1 MLNDQQKAVSEEW
14 IQYHIENAEW
24 IGHDNFIIGDANN
37 EIIWNGRQMTISDEQ
52 DVEMGI
58 ITLEAM
64 PESVEE
70 MQNFQP
76 DFEPPIQRVC
86 SSMHDAMDGSPAN
99 IGIGCDK

>member
-24 IGHDNFIIGDANN
+24 IGHDNFKIGDANN
-37 EIIWNGRQMTISDEQ
+37 EIIWNGRQMTISDQQ

-70 MQNFQP
+70 MQNFRP
-76 DFEPPIQRVC
+76 DFEPYRTSLLVNARCDGRFARQHWNRV
-86 SSMHDAMDGSPAN
+86 
-99 IGIGCDK
+99 